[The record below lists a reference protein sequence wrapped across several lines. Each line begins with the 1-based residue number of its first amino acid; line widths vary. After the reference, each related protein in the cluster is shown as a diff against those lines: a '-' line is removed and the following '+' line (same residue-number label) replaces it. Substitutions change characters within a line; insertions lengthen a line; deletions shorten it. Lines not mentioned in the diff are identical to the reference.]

1 MKYKINE
8 ILSDGY
14 VMGEALKLIKENNES
29 TKFVSKNIEIVKL
42 NHSIQRT
49 SNELIDMKHKNPDLA
64 DYLETERLIAVD
76 PILRKGVTDKIEQD
90 GLSAEAAVETVMD
103 VYIHNLLNSKS
114 NYLRERAN
122 DISDVTD
129 RLIRNMSQ
137 KNDFSDDDRYILV
150 TDVLYP
156 SLLIQ
161 RRKSL
166 VGVIAKRGGYTSHSA
181 ILCRSFEIPYV
192 IADIDCESDDTIIID
207 TRFNEIDVNPSKKDE
222 DLFNGENSK
231 RIFTSKTAIAHDPEF
246 EFLANVSNSFEVL
259 KANEYNFD
267 AIGLYRTEMLFMNA
281 DLPYTFLEQYS
292 IYSEAVKMM
301 KGKPITFRTF
311 DVGDDKIIKYLQS
324 DKKGINNY
332 IMNPEIFEAQV
343 SALMKA
349 NTNNSVKIMFP
360 MIYSNSEFEYLRD
373 WVIKIARRNEYSVP
387 SIGMMLETKEA
398 LEHITDFIKTDFI
411 SIGTNDLTME
421 LYGINREDFSD
432 VSKYVDNLIELLKPV
447 VEFAN
452 KSGKP
457 LSVCGEIASIK
468 DVALKFYEIG
478 IKRLSVSPPLIT
490 ILNMSYSEY
499 KNKK

>member
-1 MKYKINE
+1 MKYKIDE

-14 VMGEALKLIKENNES
+14 VMGEALKLTTKSNDI
-29 TKFVSKNIEIVKL
+29 KFVSKNIEIVKL

-76 PILRKGVTDKIEQD
+76 PILKKGVIDRIEQE
-90 GLSAEAAVETVMD
+90 GLSAEAAVTKVMD
-103 VYIHNLLNSKS
+103 VYIRNILNSKS

-122 DISDVTD
+122 DISDVSD

-137 KNDFSDDDRYILV
+137 RNDISDDDKYILV
-150 TDVLYP
+150 TDILYP

-192 IADIDCESDDTIIID
+192 IADIECESEDTIIID
-207 TRFNEIDVNPSKKDE
+207 TRFNEIDVNPSKMEEDE
-222 DLFNGENSK
+222 FNGENSK
-231 RIFTSKTAIAHDPEF
+231 RIFTSKTAISHEKPF
-246 EFLANVSNSFEVL
+246 EFLANVSNSFEVI

-267 AIGLYRTEMLFMNA
+267 GIGLYRTEMLFMNT

-292 IYSEAVKMM
+292 IYNEAVKMM

-311 DVGDDKIIKYLQS
+311 DVGDDKIIKYLHS

-343 SALMKA
+343 SAIMKA
-349 NTNNSVKIMFP
+349 NNNNNTIRIMFP

-387 SIGMMLETKEA
+387 YIGMMLETKEA
-398 LEHITDFIKTDFI
+398 LEHITDFVKTDFI

-421 LYGINREDFSD
+421 LYGIKRDDFSD
-432 VSKYVDNLIELLKPV
+432 ISKYIDNLIEALKPV

-452 KSGKP
+452 KTGKP

-468 DVALKFYEIG
+468 EVALKFYEIG
-478 IKRLSVSPPLIT
+478 IRKLSVSPPLIT
-490 ILNMSYSEY
+490 NLNMSYSEY
-499 KNKK
+499 INK

>member
-137 KNDFSDDDRYILV
+137 RNDFSDDDRYILV

-192 IADIDCESDDTIIID
+192 FLIIFQI
-207 TRFNEIDVNPSKKDE
+207 RSASLE
-222 DLFNGENSK
+222 
-231 RIFTSKTAIAHDPEF
+231 TAIAALNLPAVEQGTPERR
-246 EFLANVSNSFEVL
+246 L
-259 KANEYNFD
+259 
-267 AIGLYRTEMLFMNA
+267 
-281 DLPYTFLEQYS
+281 
-292 IYSEAVKMM
+292 
-301 KGKPITFRTF
+301 
-311 DVGDDKIIKYLQS
+311 VG
-324 DKKGINNY
+324 
-332 IMNPEIFEAQV
+332 IFELCTHRK
-343 SALMKA
+343 SR
-349 NTNNSVKIMFP
+349 
-360 MIYSNSEFEYLRD
+360 RD
-373 WVIKIARRNEYSVP
+373 ARDPNPHRGDHSLDIR
-387 SIGMMLETKEA
+387 S
-398 LEHITDFIKTDFI
+398 
-411 SIGTNDLTME
+411 
-421 LYGINREDFSD
+421 R
-432 VSKYVDNLIELLKPV
+432 
-447 VEFAN
+447 
-452 KSGKP
+452 
-457 LSVCGEIASIK
+457 
-468 DVALKFYEIG
+468 
-478 IKRLSVSPPLIT
+478 RLAFDRRIRR
-490 ILNMSYSEY
+490 
-499 KNKK
+499 